1 MIELQ
6 IFCRDAA
13 QVSVTIVRVW
23 VTLSRREQMKP
34 NGWQKWMVL
43 GALALVILVTGL
55 FAVRT
60 VRRAMFWRTHR
71 DEVIRPWMSLPY
83 IAHSYRVPPRVLYQA
98 LGIPPQPHDRRP
110 LKQIAREQNRSVDEI
125 TSILLDAIARERVNR
140 PTAAPPPE
148 PGRSP

>member
-1 MIELQ
+1 
-6 IFCRDAA
+6 
-13 QVSVTIVRVW
+13 
-23 VTLSRREQMKP
+23 MKP

-71 DEVIRPWMSLPY
+71 DEVIRPWMSIPY

-98 LGIPPQPHDRRP
+98 LGLTPEPHDRRP
-110 LKQIAREQNRSVDEI
+110 LKQIAREQSRSVDEI
-125 TSILLDAIARERVNR
+125 TSVLLDAIARERVNR